1 MLMLCALI
9 YFHPK
14 KVKIDSFLT
23 FIISNLLLRT
33 LQSTET
39 LICIYFAFEN
49 KNCTNFHH
57 YPDSQIGPKTAKGK
71 DSNECL

>member
-1 MLMLCALI
+1 MLCALI

-23 FIISNLLLRT
+23 FIISILLLR
-33 LQSTET
+33 TET

-57 YPDSQIGPKTAKGK
+57 YPDSQIGQKQQKEKIQMSVYRSPR
-71 DSNECL
+71 L